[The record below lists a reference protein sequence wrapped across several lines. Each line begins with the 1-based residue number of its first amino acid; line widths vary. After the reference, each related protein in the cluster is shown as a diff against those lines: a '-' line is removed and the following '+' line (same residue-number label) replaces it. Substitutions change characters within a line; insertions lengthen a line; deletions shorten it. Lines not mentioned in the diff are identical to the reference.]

1 MTAVTGSIEGQGSES
16 DRVLR
21 RTVSPD
27 EARRASRTW
36 WDSEADDYQ
45 AEHGAF
51 LGSDRWIWG
60 PEGLDEA
67 DVGLLG
73 SVSGL
78 RVLEVGCGAAAGAR
92 WLRSQ
97 GAKVVGVD
105 LSLRQLQHSQRLDAE
120 LATAVPTV
128 CADVGA
134 LPFADGVFDAAGSAY
149 GALPFTAETHA
160 VMHEVARVLRPG
172 AAWVFSVTH
181 PIRWAFPDDPGPG
194 GLVAERSYFDRRSY
208 VEQNEQG
215 IATYV
220 EQHRTIGDWVD
231 AVVGAGFVVERIVEP
246 EWPESNTETWG
257 AWSPLR
263 GRVLP
268 GTALFCCRKSKIKTE
283 QL

>member
-1 MTAVTGSIEGQGSES
+1 MTVVTGSIEGQDSES
-16 DRVLR
+16 ERMVR

-51 LGSDRWIWG
+51 LGSARWIWG

-73 SVSGL
+73 DVSGL

-92 WLRSQ
+92 WLRAQ
-97 GAKVVGVD
+97 GAEAVGLD
-105 LSLRQLQHSQRLDAE
+105 LSMRQLQHSQRLDAE
-120 LATAVPTV
+120 VGTSIPTV
-128 CADVGA
+128 CADVA
-134 LPFADGVFDAAGSAY
+134 SLPFADESFDAAASAY

-160 VMHEVARVLRPG
+160 VMDELARVLRPG
-172 AAWVFSVTH
+172 APLVFSVTH

-208 VEQNEQG
+208 VEQDEAG
-215 IATYV
+215 VATYV
-220 EQHRTIGDWVD
+220 EHHRTIGDWVD
-231 AVVGAGFVVERIVEP
+231 AVVGAGFVVDA
-246 EWPESNTETWG
+246 S
-257 AWSPLR
+257 
-263 GRVLP
+263 
-268 GTALFCCRKSKIKTE
+268 C
-283 QL
+283 